1 MIFMNSVFLRFSIL
15 EIKNYRYFKNIMKIN
30 NYLKSMFLVESI
42 SKINLSIVYVCLI

>member
-1 MIFMNSVFLRFSIL
+1 MIFMNLVFLRFSIL

-42 SKINLSIVYVCLI
+42 SKIKFKYMYV